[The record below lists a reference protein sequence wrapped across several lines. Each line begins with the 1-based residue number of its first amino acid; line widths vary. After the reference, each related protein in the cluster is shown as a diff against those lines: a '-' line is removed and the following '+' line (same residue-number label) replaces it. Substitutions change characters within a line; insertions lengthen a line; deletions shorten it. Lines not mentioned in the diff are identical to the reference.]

1 MKKKNEFNPEQL
13 RFFMRAAL
21 QEARQA
27 LQEDEVPVG
36 AVLVASGQIIARGH
50 NMSERL
56 HDATAHAEMIA
67 LTAGSEYLGSK
78 YLNDCTLFV
87 TLEPCAM
94 CAAASAW
101 AQLGGLVFGA
111 SDPKRGFRKMAG
123 TALLHPKTR
132 LTADVMA
139 DESEKMLKMF
149 FNSKRRENS
158 KSRSSKGDEDITD

>member
-1 MKKKNEFNPEQL
+1 MKKKHEFTPEQL
-13 RFFMRAAL
+13 RFFMQAAL

-27 LQEDEVPVG
+27 LEEEEVPVG

-101 AQLGGLVFGA
+101 ARVGGLVFGA
-111 SDPKRGFRKMAG
+111 SDPKKGFRQLG
-123 TALLHPKTR
+123 GSALLHPKTR
-132 LTADVMA
+132 LTSGILAG
-139 DESEKMLKMF
+139 ESQELLQAF
-149 FNSKRRENS
+149 FNSKRRDNGKPRPS
-158 KSRSSKGDEDITD
+158 KEEEDIAD